1 MKQKFRL
8 LMFVFAFLVV
18 FVSSYSTY
26 GYDGINYWIEH
37 DENGNPQDN
46 VWVKVNLTAN
56 EPLGFYVYYGS
67 STAPSYSDGDSVFE
81 FFDDFDGSSLDM
93 GKWTIQTYAS
103 YEIIDSK
110 LHIKPVSS
118 SGSNQHHTLA
128 NIGFYKDVIVE
139 VLYHQFNPTSGGEVL
154 FYSDLGPTTTWAEN
168 QLVWSEQSE
177 EGLFHWYD
185 IQYHDLATGDVS
197 KWYIMKYI
205 LHKDTGKY
213 RWYIYE
219 NDRNLFTYEDSA
231 NMRDNTGT
239 YIKYFSMCSKTDGEE
254 YGADWVF
261 VRKYSST
268 EPSVLYGSEESGSWT
283 IEGHTYTKRKKV
295 TITSSEDLQDY
306 QVALDYSQFG
316 DDKLYLTT
324 ETPSLEVGLNQN
336 LNYDLFRVNYN
347 VTHSCY
353 YNNLSANVT
362 SVNLT
367 LQAIN
372 LNDSTTLYNVTFE
385 DVAENEIV
393 SHTYTIQQSDA
404 HDTIEF
410 KCLIVTN
417 VGSDEVNM
425 SKVVENTPPTAPDL
439 ALLNSTIHVGEVLY
453 AKAENSTDV
462 DGDSLTYEYMF
473 KNLNDNVVVQNWS
486 ATDHYTIQV
495 SDAHDT
501 IVVYARAYDG
511 YNYSITTTTTIDV
524 SNTNPTIDAWY
535 VSPNETVLGNQ
546 VCIQVNASDKDN
558 DTLHYYFK
566 GLILTPWFY
575 FDDSSKSWVAF
586 SQSYTHA
593 TPLVTCDDRVV
604 ALDSSNSTFM
614 CGNIVSEVSNI
625 DNNTWCFSIPKT
637 HAFLANAY
645 VDWWAYFYV
654 TVKDDYDEEDSKRS
668 FKYPYEYWNESAPK
682 VWSQEGNTSYV
693 WGFNYT
699 FVFYDEYTKNKWD
712 FSIENA
718 TLRFYSSYGITK
730 EWELNP
736 STTSNSQFVI
746 KDRMSLYP
754 YTGVKFVFEPQN
766 ICVNRKGFREI
777 RPQIGYAKFDGE
789 VKVWDIMTQWCNY
802 ILSPKVVFS
811 DSSKPNCVIIIKFID
826 NKEETITDYWRPEGD
841 AQDYYVPLIL
851 NNVYR
856 IYACGSESHITK
868 DYGYVSVVS
877 DPLVLAPPST
887 QSEVLLQPQELYI
900 SYEPK
905 VLPTNQ
911 SINLTVNVYDLGN
924 NYKYYDLYLFEPNG
938 SVLANVSAS
947 TTEFTKVLQAHTN
960 FYPYGSRLLLKVYLF
975 DESPVYNQEGLPSN
989 AKRVVE
995 FKIPVSY
1002 SYSYPL
1008 TSTLTR
1014 AMDSLGESLGIPLA
1028 KLLGFLIYVATII
1041 IMTIIVSRIGVPGWI
1056 YLLGILGI
1064 TYLFVTTNVIGASV
1078 GIIVGAIVIIVL
1090 ILSMGTW

>member
-1 MKQKFRL
+1 
-8 LMFVFAFLVV
+8 MFILAFMAV

-26 GYDGINYWIEH
+26 AYDGINYWIEH
-37 DENGNPQDN
+37 DENGNPQNN

-56 EPLGFYVYYGS
+56 QPLSFYVYYGS
-67 STAPSYSDGDSVFE
+67 STAPSYSDGDAVFE
-81 FFDDFDGSSLDM
+81 FFDDFEGSSLDT
-93 GKWTIQTYAS
+93 GKWDDSNAAGKYTISNSKIIGTDDGNWNYVISVNQFLLNYFSVEARMNFNSVKTEIGYGDFSGGHNARITVESDGDNYITYVNSNGDYVSTQDNSFVVEGQWQIAKIMH
-103 YEIIDSK
+103 YDNVFK
-110 LHIKPVSS
+110 HYTSS
-118 SGSNQHHTLA
+118 SG
-128 NIGFYKDVIVE
+128 IYKT
-139 VLYHQFNPTSGGEVL
+139 F
-154 FYSDLGPTTTWAEN
+154 
-168 QLVWSEQSE
+168 
-177 EGLFHWYD
+177 
-185 IQYHDLATGDVS
+185 
-197 KWYIMKYI
+197 
-205 LHKDTGKY
+205 
-213 RWYIYE
+213 
-219 NDRNLFTYEDSA
+219 
-231 NMRDNTGT
+231 
-239 YIKYFSMCSKTDGEE
+239 TDGIGNMP
-254 YGADWVF
+254 GAKVFFSLGTQSVDWVF
-261 VRKYSST
+261 VRKYASS
-268 EPSVLYGSEESGSWT
+268 EPSVSYGSEETGSWE

-295 TITSSEDLQDY
+295 TITSSEDLQGY

-316 DDKLYLTT
+316 DDKVYITD
-324 ETPSLEVGLNQN
+324 EQFFEVGLNQD
-336 LNYDLFRVNYN
+336 LNYDLFRVDHD

-353 YNNLSANVT
+353 YNNLSVNVT

-367 LQAIN
+367 LQVIN

-385 DVAENEIV
+385 DVAENETV

-410 KCLIVTN
+410 KCILTTD
-417 VGSDEVNM
+417 VGSDEVNV

-439 ALLNSTIHVGEVLY
+439 VLLNSTIYVGETLY
-453 AKAENSTDV
+453 ALAENSTDV

-486 ATDHYTIQV
+486 TTDHYAIQV

-511 YNYSITTTTTIDV
+511 YNYSTTTTTIDV
-524 SNTNPTIDAWY
+524 SNTQPTIDAWY

-546 VCIQVNASDKDN
+546 VCIQVNASDIDN

-575 FDDSSKSWVAF
+575 FDDSSKSWIAF
-586 SQSYTHA
+586 SQSYTHT

-604 ALDSSNSTFM
+604 ALDSSNSAFI
-614 CGNIVSEVSNI
+614 CGNIISEVSNI
-625 DNNTWCFSIPKT
+625 NNNTWCFSIPKT

-654 TVKDDYDEEDSKRS
+654 TVRDDYDGEDSRRS
-668 FKYPYEYWNESAPK
+668 FEYPYEYWNESAPK

-736 STTSNSQFVI
+736 STTSNSKITI

-754 YTGVKFVFEPQN
+754 YTGVKFVFEPQK

-777 RPQIGYAKFDGE
+777 RPQIGYVKFDGE
-789 VKVWDIMTQWCNY
+789 VKVWDIMTQWCDY

-826 NKEETITDYWRPEGD
+826 NKEETMTDYWRPEGD
-841 AQDYYVPLIL
+841 AQDYYVPLLL

-856 IYACGSESHITK
+856 IYACGSDSYTTK

-900 SYEPK
+900 SYDPK

-911 SINLTVNVYDLGN
+911 SINLTVNV
-924 NYKYYDLYLFEPNG
+924 
-938 SVLANVSAS
+938 
-947 TTEFTKVLQAHTN
+947 
-960 FYPYGSRLLLKVYLF
+960 
-975 DESPVYNQEGLPSN
+975 
-989 AKRVVE
+989 
-995 FKIPVSY
+995 
-1002 SYSYPL
+1002 
-1008 TSTLTR
+1008 
-1014 AMDSLGESLGIPLA
+1014 
-1028 KLLGFLIYVATII
+1028 
-1041 IMTIIVSRIGVPGWI
+1041 
-1056 YLLGILGI
+1056 
-1064 TYLFVTTNVIGASV
+1064 
-1078 GIIVGAIVIIVL
+1078 
-1090 ILSMGTW
+1090 

>member
-18 FVSSYSTY
+18 FVSSAWAYS
-26 GYDGINYWIEH
+26 GVPYWIEH
-37 DENGNPQDN
+37 DENNQPTGKI
-46 VWVKVNLTAN
+46 WTKVNLTAN
-56 EPLGFYVYYGS
+56 QPLEFYVYYGS
-67 STAPSYSDGDSVFE
+67 STAPSYSNGDAVFE
-81 FFDDFDGSSLDM
+81 FFDDFDGTSLDTNIWKVYDTSYHVSNSVLWIDGTGSGTTYYHEIRTYQTFTQPIIFHVGYVGDISSFDDFTTILLTQGDIEVGEM
-93 GKWTIQTYAS
+93 HSSIWVIDGIGGAYRYRAWALTDATTWGTITNFPTDFEIAWLPDGKFRFRIINTQT
-103 YEIIDSK
+103 DSGW
-110 LHIKPVSS
+110 LIPTSDNS
-118 SGSNQHHTLA
+118 FSGSLNFF
-128 NIGFYKDVIVE
+128 IFESWVE
-139 VLYHQFNPTSGGEVL
+139 NAHIEAGVAY
-154 FYSDLGPTTTWAEN
+154 A
-168 QLVWSEQSE
+168 
-177 EGLFHWYD
+177 
-185 IQYHDLATGDVS
+185 
-197 KWYIMKYI
+197 
-205 LHKDTGKY
+205 
-213 RWYIYE
+213 
-219 NDRNLFTYEDSA
+219 
-231 NMRDNTGT
+231 
-239 YIKYFSMCSKTDGEE
+239 
-254 YGADWVF
+254 F

-268 EPSVLYGSEESGSWT
+268 EPTIQYGSEETGSWT

-295 TITSSEDLQDY
+295 TITSTTDLQGY

-316 DDKLYLTT
+316 DDKVYITD
-324 ETPSLEVGLNQN
+324 EQFFEVGLSQD
-336 LNYDLFRVNYN
+336 LNYDLFRVNHD

-353 YNNLSANVT
+353 YNNLSVNVT

-385 DVAENEIV
+385 DVAENETV

-417 VGSDEVNM
+417 VGSDEVNV

-439 ALLNSTIHVGEVLY
+439 VLLNSTIYVSETLY

-486 ATDHYTIQV
+486 ATDHYAIQV

-501 IVVYARAYDG
+501 IAVYARAYDG
-511 YNYSITTTTTIDV
+511 YNYSITTTTTIEV

-546 VCIQVNASDKDN
+546 VCIQVNASDIDN

-586 SQSYTHA
+586 SQSYTHV

-625 DNNTWCFSIPKT
+625 DNNTWCFGIPKT
-637 HAFLANAY
+637 HVFLANAY

-654 TVKDDYDEEDSKRS
+654 TVKDDYDGDDSKRS
-668 FKYPYEYWNESAPK
+668 FEYPHEYWNESAPK

-712 FSIENA
+712 FNIENA

-777 RPQIGYAKFDGE
+777 RPQIGYTKFDGE

-960 FYPYGSRLLLKVYLF
+960 FYLYGSRLLLKVYLF

-1041 IMTIIVSRIGVPGWI
+1041 IMTIIVSRIGMPGWI